1 MVPFGDPMQ
10 IASDAP
16 ATFKSSARRP
26 SSLELLR
33 SAVNETLSRRRLIRY
48 LIRAEIKKQGTDTV
62 LGNVWWVLD
71 PLISLLVY
79 VFVMQIVFARDQ
91 PDFGLFLLSAMI
103 PFKWFTGT
111 VGDSVNA
118 VIAQGQLI
126 KQIQFPKIVLP
137 IVTNGAGLANL
148 GFGMLVLGVVVVF
161 SYRDHLTVLVLVVP
175 FIAAIQFVLMLALSM
190 FLSALTVFYRDV
202 GIVVGHLLRLLFYV
216 APILWTFNNSASG
229 RGEILHEKLGDNG
242 FQILRY
248 NPVAVLSEAYRT
260 AIYGLPSADGKA
272 WHHGTWAAL
281 DIPALLWVLGLSLV
295 LLVLGTI
302 VFKRVEPAF
311 AKVL

>member
-1 MVPFGDPMQ
+1 MVPFGHPMQ

-16 ATFKSSARRP
+16 ETFRSSARRP

-33 SAVNETLSRRRLIRY
+33 SAVNDILSRRRLIQY
-48 LIRAEIKKQGTDTV
+48 LVRAEIKKQGTDTV
-62 LGNVWWVLD
+62 LGNIWWVLD

-79 VFVMQIVFARDQ
+79 VFVMQVVFARDQ

-111 VGDSVNA
+111 VSESTSS
-118 VIAQGQLI
+118 VIAQGLLI

-137 IVTNGAGLANL
+137 VVTNGAGLVNL
-148 GFGMLVLGVVVVF
+148 GFGMIVLGVVLILN
-161 SYRDHLTVLVLVVP
+161 YRDHLTVLVLVVP
-175 FIAAIQFVLMLALSM
+175 FIAAIQFVFMLALSM

-216 APILWTFNNSASG
+216 APILWTFNTANG
-229 RGEILHEKLGDNG
+229 RGEILHEKLGDQG
-242 FQILRY
+242 FEILRY
-248 NPVAVLSEAYRT
+248 NPIAVLSEAYRT
-260 AIYGLPSADGKA
+260 AIYGRPSLNGKD
-272 WHHGTWAAL
+272 WHPGTLAGI
-281 DIPALLWVLGLSLV
+281 DIPGLLWVLGFSVV
-295 LLVLGTI
+295 LLILGTI